1 MNKQK
6 QNRIVYYKTFDKITY
21 YLANHNEELNMR
33 GFDMREKRE
42 TDEKYIMSL
51 LSNQS
56 DGMLAITYSI
66 NSYNITLIKWTKK
79 LFLQD
84 DYEWKKS
91 LVVDS
96 GLNLIYQF
104 DETPSVQQQQE
115 FILKKT

>member
-56 DGMLAITYSI
+56 DGMFAITYSK
-66 NSYNITLIKWTKK
+66 NSYNITIIKMTKND
-79 LFLQD
+79 FFNEF
-84 DYEWKKS
+84 EWKIT
-91 LVVDS
+91 LVADT
-96 GLNLIYQF
+96 F
-104 DETPSVQQQQE
+104 T
-115 FILKKT
+115 FIQRSIDLVCESKI